1 MSSSRPVFRSRWLP
15 YLLVAPQLI
24 ITVIFFI
31 WPAGEALWYS
41 LQSVDP
47 FGFSSQFVGLDNF
60 VTLFH
65 DSYYLDSFWTT
76 IKFSTFVTVSGLL
89 VSLFFAALVE
99 YIVRGS
105 RFYQTLMLLPYAVA
119 PAVAAV
125 LWIFLFNP
133 GRGLITHFLAEF
145 GYDWNHAQNSGQAMF
160 LVVFASVWK
169 QISYNFLFFYAALQS
184 IPRSLIEAAAIDGA
198 GPIRRFFKIALP
210 LIAPVSF
217 FLLVVNLVYAFF
229 DTFPVIDAA
238 TSGGPVQATTTL
250 IYKIYR
256 EGFTGLDLA
265 SSAAQSVV
273 LMFLVIVLTV
283 VQFRY
288 VESKVRYQLIENRPW
303 LTIFS
308 HTMLILGIAVI
319 LFPLYVAFVA
329 ATLDKQAV
337 YAAPMTLIPGTHL
350 LENIHNIWVNGVGT
364 NSAPFWR
371 MLLNS
376 FVMAFSITLGKI
388 TVSMLSAFAIVWF
401 RFPLRNLFFWMIF
414 ITLML
419 PVEVRIFPTVE
430 VIANLQMLD
439 SYAGLTLPLM
449 ASATA
454 TFLFR
459 QFFMTLP
466 DELVEAA
473 RIDGASPMRFFCD
486 IVFPLSKTNLAAL
499 FVITFIYGWNQ
510 YLWPLLIITD
520 VDLGTTVAGIKGMIA
535 TGEGTTE
542 WNSVMVAMLLTLIP
556 PVVIVLVMQRAFVRG
571 LVDSEK

>member
-145 GYDWNHAQNSGQAMF
+145 GYDWSYDWNHAQNSGQAMF

-288 VESKVRYQLIENRPW
+288 VESKVRYQ
-303 LTIFS
+303 
-308 HTMLILGIAVI
+308 
-319 LFPLYVAFVA
+319 
-329 ATLDKQAV
+329 
-337 YAAPMTLIPGTHL
+337 
-350 LENIHNIWVNGVGT
+350 
-364 NSAPFWR
+364 
-371 MLLNS
+371 
-376 FVMAFSITLGKI
+376 
-388 TVSMLSAFAIVWF
+388 
-401 RFPLRNLFFWMIF
+401 
-414 ITLML
+414 
-419 PVEVRIFPTVE
+419 
-430 VIANLQMLD
+430 
-439 SYAGLTLPLM
+439 
-449 ASATA
+449 
-454 TFLFR
+454 
-459 QFFMTLP
+459 
-466 DELVEAA
+466 
-473 RIDGASPMRFFCD
+473 
-486 IVFPLSKTNLAAL
+486 
-499 FVITFIYGWNQ
+499 
-510 YLWPLLIITD
+510 
-520 VDLGTTVAGIKGMIA
+520 
-535 TGEGTTE
+535 
-542 WNSVMVAMLLTLIP
+542 
-556 PVVIVLVMQRAFVRG
+556 
-571 LVDSEK
+571 

>member
-65 DSYYLDSFWTT
+65 DSYYLDAFWTT

-238 TSGGPVQATTTL
+238 TSGGQ
-250 IYKIYR
+250 YR
-256 EGFTGLDLA
+256 
-265 SSAAQSVV
+265 
-273 LMFLVIVLTV
+273 
-283 VQFRY
+283 
-288 VESKVRYQLIENRPW
+288 
-303 LTIFS
+303 
-308 HTMLILGIAVI
+308 
-319 LFPLYVAFVA
+319 
-329 ATLDKQAV
+329 
-337 YAAPMTLIPGTHL
+337 
-350 LENIHNIWVNGVGT
+350 
-364 NSAPFWR
+364 
-371 MLLNS
+371 
-376 FVMAFSITLGKI
+376 
-388 TVSMLSAFAIVWF
+388 
-401 RFPLRNLFFWMIF
+401 
-414 ITLML
+414 
-419 PVEVRIFPTVE
+419 
-430 VIANLQMLD
+430 
-439 SYAGLTLPLM
+439 
-449 ASATA
+449 
-454 TFLFR
+454 
-459 QFFMTLP
+459 
-466 DELVEAA
+466 
-473 RIDGASPMRFFCD
+473 
-486 IVFPLSKTNLAAL
+486 
-499 FVITFIYGWNQ
+499 
-510 YLWPLLIITD
+510 
-520 VDLGTTVAGIKGMIA
+520 
-535 TGEGTTE
+535 
-542 WNSVMVAMLLTLIP
+542 P
-556 PVVIVLVMQRAFVRG
+556 PRR
-571 LVDSEK
+571 